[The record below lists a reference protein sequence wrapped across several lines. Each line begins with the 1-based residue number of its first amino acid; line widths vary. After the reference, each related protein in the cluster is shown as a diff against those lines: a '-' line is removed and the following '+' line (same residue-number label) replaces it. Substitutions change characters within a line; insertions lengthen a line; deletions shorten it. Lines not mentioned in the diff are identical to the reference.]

1 MQRVNE
7 IRSMALRRVTPARR
21 IPADRIRYE
30 YGFGFGELYH
40 PYSEVLKC
48 GTAERGGELL
58 AAFYDA
64 FAPVRLAMPVWQALP
79 VQAWR
84 YSKTE
89 MTRRLT
95 TPVPS
100 AHFGWVDKEGK
111 EQARNRAAHLF
122 SLRDSIASK
131 GFIRGG
137 QVIDG
142 VRVGDTMLV
151 LGGQNRVAVLDNLGF
166 LHMPVKNLAR
176 KNTPRSLTPEALPL
190 VVSGRLSVSDA
201 EAILQRIVSGV
212 SLEQA
217 KAWGLPFA
225 SDF

>member
-7 IRSMALRRVTPARR
+7 VRSSVLRRVTPARR
-21 IPADRIRYE
+21 IPGDRIRYE
-30 YGFGFGELYH
+30 YGFGFGKLYH

-48 GTAERGGELL
+48 DTAERGGTLL

-64 FAPVRLAMPVWQALP
+64 FAPVRLAMPQWQALP

-111 EQARNRAAHLF
+111 EQASNRAAHLF

-151 LGGQNRVAVLDNLGF
+151 LGGQNRVAVLVNLGF
-166 LHMPVKNLAR
+166 SHMPVKNLAR

-217 KAWGLPFA
+217 KSWGLPFA

>member
-1 MQRVNE
+1 MGQ
-7 IRSMALRRVTPARR
+7 ISAAKTALLRRVTPDRR

-48 GTAERGGELL
+48 DTAERGGELL
-58 AAFYDA
+58 ATFYDA
-64 FAPVRLAMPVWQALP
+64 FAQVRLAMPVWQALP

-89 MTRRLT
+89 MTRWLT

-100 AHFGWVDKEGK
+100 AHFGWVDKEGN

-122 SLRDSIASK
+122 GLRDSIASK

-166 LHMPVKNLAR
+166 SHLPVKNLAR

-190 VVSGRLSVSDA
+190 LVSGRLSVSDA
-201 EAILQRIVSGV
+201 EAILHRIVSGV
-212 SLEQA
+212 SIEQA
-217 KAWGLPFA
+217 RAWGLPFA
-225 SDF
+225 SDV

>member
-1 MQRVNE
+1 MQYVNA
-7 IRSMALRRVTPARR
+7 IRFTVLRKITPARR
-21 IPADRIRYE
+21 IPPDRIRYE

-48 GTAERGGELL
+48 DTAERGGGLL
-58 AAFYDA
+58 AAFYDT

-111 EQARNRAAHLF
+111 EQANKRAAHLF
-122 SLRDSIASK
+122 SLRDSIDSK
-131 GFIRGG
+131 GFNRGG

-142 VRVGDTMLV
+142 VRVGNTVLV

-166 LHMPVKNLAR
+166 SHVPVKNLAR
-176 KNTPRSLTPEALPL
+176 KNTPRSLTPGALPL
-190 VVSGRLSVSDA
+190 VVSGRLSFSDA
-201 EAILQRIVSGV
+201 EAILHRIVSGV

-217 KAWGLPFA
+217 QAWSLPFA